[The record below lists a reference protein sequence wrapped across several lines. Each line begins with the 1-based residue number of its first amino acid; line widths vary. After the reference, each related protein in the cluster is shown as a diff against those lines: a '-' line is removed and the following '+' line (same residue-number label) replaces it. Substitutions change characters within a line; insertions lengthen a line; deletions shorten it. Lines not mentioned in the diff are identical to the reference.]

1 MTTMFRKISVC
12 LLLLSAMMSASA
24 RSDRMPDDR
33 GGDRRA
39 PPPSQYE
46 PRRGQAPDEQWQN
59 RGRGS
64 DPNEG
69 RGRMSPDE
77 RRALR
82 QQIDRAGR
90 DIYPQ
95 RR

>member
-1 MTTMFRKISVC
+1 MMMKFRKISVC
-12 LLLLSAMMSASA
+12 LLLLSAMMGASA
-24 RSDRMPDDR
+24 RSDRVPEER
-33 GGDRRA
+33 GERRM
-39 PPPSQYE
+39 PPSQYE
-46 PRRGQAPDEQWQN
+46 PRRGPAPDEQWQ
-59 RGRGS
+59 GRERNAESG
-64 DPNEG
+64 EG
-69 RGRMSPDE
+69 NARNRMSPDE

>member
-1 MTTMFRKISVC
+1 MFRKVSVC

-24 RSDRMPDDR
+24 RSERAPDDR
-33 GGDRRA
+33 FERSP
-39 PPPSQYE
+39 PPPSQYDA
-46 PRRGQAPDEQWQN
+46 RRGAAPDEQWQN
-59 RGRGS
+59 RGRNVEPG
-64 DPNEG
+64 EAGG

-82 QQIDRAGR
+82 QEIDRAGR

>member
-1 MTTMFRKISVC
+1 MMMMFRKISVC
-12 LLLLSAMMSASA
+12 LLLLSAIMSASA
-24 RSDRMPDDR
+24 RSDRVPEER
-33 GGDRRA
+33 GERRM
-39 PPPSQYE
+39 PPSQYE
-46 PRRGQAPDEQWQN
+46 PRRGPTPDEQWQ
-59 RGRGS
+59 GRERNAEQGEGS
-64 DPNEG
+64 ARN
-69 RGRMSPDE
+69 RMSPDE

>member
-1 MTTMFRKISVC
+1 MMMKFRKISVC
-12 LLLLSAMMSASA
+12 LLLLSAIMSASA
-24 RSDRMPDDR
+24 RSDRGPEER
-33 GGDRRA
+33 GERRM
-39 PPPSQYE
+39 PPSQYE
-46 PRRGQAPDEQWQN
+46 PRRGPAPDEQWQ
-59 RGRGS
+59 GRERNAEQ
-64 DPNEG
+64 NEG
-69 RGRMSPDE
+69 NARNRMSADE

>member
-1 MTTMFRKISVC
+1 
-12 LLLLSAMMSASA
+12 MSASA
-24 RSDRMPDDR
+24 RSDRVPEER
-33 GGDRRA
+33 GERRM
-39 PPPSQYE
+39 PPSQYE

-59 RGRGS
+59 RERNAEQG
-64 DPNEG
+64 EG
-69 RGRMSPDE
+69 NARNRMSPDE

>member
-1 MTTMFRKISVC
+1 M
-12 LLLLSAMMSASA
+12 
-24 RSDRMPDDR
+24 
-33 GGDRRA
+33 
-39 PPPSQYE
+39 PPSQYE
-46 PRRGQAPDEQWQN
+46 PRRGPAPDEQWQ
-59 RGRGS
+59 GRERNAEQ
-64 DPNEG
+64 NEG
-69 RGRMSPDE
+69 NARNRMSADE